1 MQITYVTLKNAKS
14 YSDSETVVRFAD
26 HVNLIK
32 GENGAGKTTLLEAI
46 GFVLFDTLPYSAKDF
61 LRRGAKRGEIL
72 VGIVSALDEREYEV
86 VREIGSSS
94 KVYVYDPQLRQK
106 LAEGKDD
113 TTDWL
118 RDHLQLD
125 TLADPGSLFEDVIGV
140 AQGTMTAIFT
150 ESTTTRETKFNKLLR
165 VESYRDAFKKLND
178 TARYIDSLIQKN
190 TEDQKILEGILRAL
204 PDQEDEYARLTETL
218 NIDQSALGRIQERLV
233 SVETELTHYK
243 LIQQKLETLLHQIDA
258 NKLQLD
264 QIQISLTRAEEDVN
278 KAEVAQQVLTET
290 AEDYRTYQESEKQL
304 KLLEVKQRECEQL
317 QTEKLR
323 LEGELRESRIR
334 LEHNKS
340 ELVKVDQAAEDM
352 SDLLSQVHKQESLE
366 VELVASQESLR
377 ELQRLEKQI
386 VTDTAEAERLTNI
399 VHDLETALSQRTQLE
414 TLLIDLKTKRGEL
427 DTQQEELDQQH
438 TLLMQDRSD
447 LQPLL
452 KAESQRAQK
461 YQLEQ
466 HTLERCQQD
475 ILQETENVER
485 LRIVLSNRTKI
496 GLQRDELQAQ
506 LQAAQN
512 SESDAKAALKNLQQQ
527 LQELERRQS
536 LLESDA
542 ALCPVCQ
549 RPMDEHA
556 RSDAQEHYTRE
567 ANQLQDLITKTSADE
582 KEAVELINSLS
593 PQIQTLNATLE
604 KMETEVSLQQS
615 EQKLADFKNQKD
627 DLEVAAALLQDAPV
641 KFAQFEAK
649 EGELRQNLEE
659 LESSITELKA
669 AYKLVVGEIEQ
680 HQNTLSKLPQETE
693 LTDKQHELND
703 LIISLEVMEKQL
715 TALPDVAK
723 QILSLET
730 QLNELGDPRK
740 RYHIAESIV
749 QQRDELEKAYAQL
762 QTQITKIE
770 SELEENIENLTPFDG
785 LDQEIEVVRQAKE
798 LSSEGYRQYIAH
810 EQSAASLQDCQA
822 LSQKLHEEKT
832 TLQARYDSVQAQ
844 YTEQQEQYDEQK
856 HQEVIAEQSQ
866 LTHSRVEIE
875 TRIGLNTD
883 QLTRAQ
889 TKLHELRQTASDL
902 SVLQEKAVQ
911 LNSEKDAFN
920 FVRNSIRDAG
930 EKVRS
935 RLVQSIGQQADTFFK
950 QIMDDATHTLIWS
963 SDYGI
968 TLTYRGETRPFKL
981 LSGGEQMIA
990 ALSVRLALLTHM
1002 TRVRF
1007 VFLDEPTTNLDDKRR
1022 VNLAERLSTIQS
1034 LRQIFVISHDD
1045 TFEQG
1050 SNHIVEITKVNGISK
1065 VVTDATL

>member
-125 TLADPGSLFEDVIGV
+125 TLADPSSLFEDVIGV

-150 ESTTTRETKFNKLLR
+150 ESPTTRETKFNKLLR

-190 TEDQKILEGILRAL
+190 TEDQKTLEGVLRAL

-218 NIDQSALGRIQERLV
+218 NIDQSLLGRIQERLI
-233 SVETELTHYK
+233 SVETELTHFK
-243 LIQQKLETLLHQIDA
+243 LIQQKLETLLRQIDA

-264 QIQISLTRAEEDVN
+264 QIQTSLTRAAEDVN
-278 KAEVAQQVLTET
+278 KAEVAQQILTET
-290 AEDYRTYQESEKQL
+290 AEDYQTYQESERRS
-304 KLLEVKQRECEQL
+304 KLLEVKQSERDQL
-317 QTEKLR
+317 RSEKLR
-323 LEGELRESRIR
+323 LEGELRESSIR
-334 LEHNKS
+334 LEHSES
-340 ELVKVDQAAEDM
+340 ELVKVHQAAEEM
-352 SDLLSQVHKQESLE
+352 SDLLPEIQKQESLE
-366 VELVASQESLR
+366 VELAASQELLR

-386 VTDTAEAERLTNI
+386 VIDTAEAERLANI
-399 VHDLETALSQRTQLE
+399 VHGLETALNQRTQLE
-414 TLLIDLKTKRGEL
+414 TLLTDLKTKRDEL
-427 DTQQEELDQQH
+427 DTQQEALDRQH
-438 TLLMQDRSD
+438 TLLTQNIEEH
-447 LQPLL
+447 QPTL
-452 KAESQRAQK
+452 KVERERAQK

-466 HTLERCQQD
+466 QNLERCQQD
-475 ILQETENVER
+475 IVQEMENVQH
-485 LRIVLSNRTKI
+485 LHDVLSHRTKI
-496 GLQRDELQAQ
+496 GLQRDEVQAQ
-506 LQAAQN
+506 LQVTQN
-512 SESDAKAALKNLQQQ
+512 SESDAKAALKNLKQQ
-527 LQELERRQS
+527 LRELERRQS

-549 RPMDEHA
+549 RPMNEHA
-556 RSDAQEHYTRE
+556 RNDAQEHYTRE
-567 ANQLQDLITKTSADE
+567 ANQLQAIIAKTSSDAI
-582 KEAVELINSLS
+582 EAAELINSLS
-593 PQIQTLNATLE
+593 PQLQTLNATLE
-604 KMETEVSLQQS
+604 KMESEVTLQQS
-615 EQKLADFKNQKD
+615 EQKLANFRNQKH
-627 DLEVAAALLQDAPV
+627 DLEVAAALLQDAPA
-641 KFAQFEAK
+641 KLTQLEAK
-649 EGELRQNLEE
+649 EGELRHKLQE
-659 LESSITELKA
+659 LENSITELRVA
-669 AYKLVVGEIEQ
+669 HKLIMGEIEQ

-693 LTDKQHELND
+693 LIDKQHELKD
-703 LIISLEVMEKQL
+703 LIISLETMEKQL

-723 QILSLET
+723 KILSLET

-740 RYHIAESIV
+740 RYHIGESIV
-749 QQRDELEKAYAQL
+749 QQWHELEKTYAQL

-785 LDQEIEVVRQAKE
+785 LDEEIEVVRQAKE

-810 EQSAASLQDCQA
+810 EQSASSLQDCQA
-822 LSQKLHEEKT
+822 LSQKLHEEKKT
-832 TLQARYDSVQAQ
+832 IQARYDSVQAQ
-844 YTEQQEQYDEQK
+844 YKEQQEQYNEQK
-856 HQEVIAEQSQ
+856 HQEVTTEHSQ

-902 SVLQEKAVQ
+902 SVLQEKAVH

-935 RLVQSIGQQADTFFK
+935 RLVLSIGQQADTFFK